1 MLDGSGDGSGR
12 RWWGVPIPDRGA
24 GAPFDLSDL
33 LGDDPDDSMSAPRVL
48 IVDDEPDMLENC
60 SRILA
65 RQGYACTTAGD
76 GTAALAILER
86 ERPDLM
92 LTDFKMPGMD
102 GLALLRR
109 AHELDPALPVIV
121 ITGFATIES
130 AVAAVKE
137 GAFDYLPKDFS
148 VDQLRVAVE
157 RALRHRGLQVE
168 NRNLRQQLQQT
179 LGLENIVGRSP
190 AMAQVFELVKK
201 AARSEANIL
210 VLGESGTGKELI
222 ARAIHANSP
231 RAGQPFVPV
240 DCASLPEHLL
250 ESELFGHEKGA
261 FTGAVRSK
269 AGLMETAHRGTLF
282 LDEIAELPATLQVK
296 LLRVLQERQ
305 IRRVGGTALVDVD
318 VRIVS
323 ATNRD
328 LRDAIARG
336 QFRDELYYRVNVIAI
351 HLPPLRERAGDVR
364 LLAHTFLKRY
374 GQGRVT
380 AMDDAALTALDRYA
394 WPGNVRELQNVM
406 ERACALADGHT
417 VTVRD
422 LPDHVAQA
430 ASRPAAP
437 AGPAAAGGA
446 PAGTDL
452 TLKAAKE
459 QWLQVLEVSYL
470 RDLLARH
477 DGNVSS
483 AAKAAG
489 IDRKTFHRLINKYD
503 LRA

>member
-1 MLDGSGDGSGR
+1 
-12 RWWGVPIPDRGA
+12 
-24 GAPFDLSDL
+24 
-33 LGDDPDDSMSAPRVL
+33 
-48 IVDDEPDMLENC
+48 MLE
-60 SRILA
+60 R
-65 RQGYACTTAGD
+65 D
-76 GTAALAILER
+76 
-86 ERPDLM
+86 RPDVL
-92 LTDFKMPGMD
+92 LTDLKMPVMD
-102 GLALLRR
+102 GLTLLRH
-109 AHELDPALPVIV
+109 AHEVDPALPVIM
-121 ITGFATIES
+121 ITGFASIES

-148 VDQLRVAVE
+148 VEQLRVAVE
-157 RALRHRGLQVE
+157 RALRHRGVQIE
-168 NRNLRQQLQQT
+168 NRNLRQQLQQM
-179 LGLENIVGRSP
+179 LGLDNIVGRSP

-222 ARAIHANSP
+222 ACAIHANSP
-231 RAGQPFVPV
+231 RAAQPFVPV

-269 AGLMETAHRGTLF
+269 PGLVETAHRGTLF
-282 LDEIAELPATLQVK
+282 LDEIAELPAPLQVK

-318 VRIVS
+318 VRVVS

-328 LRDAIARG
+328 LRESIAKG
-336 QFRDELYYRVNVIAI
+336 HFREELYYRVNVIAI

-364 LLAHTFLKRY
+364 LLAQTFLKRY

-380 AMDDAALTALDRYA
+380 AIEDAATAALERYG

-406 ERACALADGHT
+406 ERACALADGNT
-417 VTVRD
+417 ITVRD
-422 LPDHVAQA
+422 LPEHVVHA
-430 ASRPAAP
+430 APRPAAP
-437 AGPAAAGGA
+437 GLRAAGG
-446 PAGTDL
+446 PPGGTDL

-470 RDLLARH
+470 RDLLTRH
-477 DGNVSS
+477 HDNVSS

-489 IDRKTFHRLINKYD
+489 IDRKTFHRLINKYN